1 MRPSLFGAVI
11 MRISY
16 GLEVAGHNDRHISL
30 AERGVDILAIIM
42 VPGRYLVEA
51 IPILR
56 HIPAWFPGA
65 RFKKIAREW
74 KKEILAVRNIAFD
87 AVMDNMVYS
96 ICKLLLSLTY

>member
-16 GLEVAGHNDRHISL
+16 GLGVAGHNDRHISL

-65 RFKKIAREW
+65 QFKRDANVWKEEISALLREPFTVTLDQMVRTART
-74 KKEILAVRNIAFD
+74 
-87 AVMDNMVYS
+87 S
-96 ICKLLLSLTY
+96 SH

>member
-30 AERGVDILAIIM
+30 AERGVNILANIM
-42 VPGRYLVEA
+42 IPGRYLVEA
-51 IPILR
+51 IPTLQ

-65 RFKKIAREW
+65 QFKRDAKVW
-74 KKEILAVRNIAFD
+74 NKEMSALLHEPFAVTLD
-87 AVMDNMVYS
+87 QMVRMA
-96 ICKLLLSLTY
+96 LTSSH